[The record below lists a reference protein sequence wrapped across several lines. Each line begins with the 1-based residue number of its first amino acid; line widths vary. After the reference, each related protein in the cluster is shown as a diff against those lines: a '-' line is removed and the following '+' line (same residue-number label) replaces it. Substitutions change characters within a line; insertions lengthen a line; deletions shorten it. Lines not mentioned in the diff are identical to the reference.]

1 MKNTFLCHSEH
12 KMCISLHQRTLCDI
26 LMLVFRHNKC
36 VKYKIFIGRFKAH
49 YKNSPQRDNRA
60 IYSALIALLSAQQ
73 EPYNLHESEVR

>member
-36 VKYKIFIGRFKAH
+36 VKYKTAKGRLGPLPCRGPFNFLLLNF
-49 YKNSPQRDNRA
+49 NSHHK
-60 IYSALIALLSAQQ
+60 ILIKTNISR
-73 EPYNLHESEVR
+73 SI